1 MILGEIKRFLRDGNS
16 LRVSRSIRDVAYRIL
31 KVRESLEER
40 DEEATIERIAE
51 EAWNDV
57 MNGYRDW
64 DSMLGLFDQPLEYYL
79 DDELSRYAEHNNY
92 NHNINVQL
100 RVVDEKYNLN
110 AGIVVRPQRSH
121 LVQDY
126 WGQLVD
132 TVRTVTNISPT
143 LNFRYRFSKYSDLRL
158 TYRGSTSQ
166 PSITSMLD
174 ITDDDIS
181 FEIEDFK
188 IKRPEDIDP
197 MYTEEDIKA
206 RYNDREAFL
215 YICEPILFKIIGG
228 VYIDEVSE
236 KGLKIYPELDESESF
251 WLKRM

>member
-1 MILGEIKRFLRDGNS
+1 MEACKKKVGYSRMLVWLFAVCLTSLFAAPAEAAPDRSDDGGREFVGTYAYTYKEKDSGVTSLCDMQLYLR
-16 LRVSRSIRDVAYRIL
+16 
-31 KVRESLEER
+31 E
-40 DEEATIERIAE
+40 
-51 EAWNDV
+51 
-57 MNGYRDW
+57 
-64 DSMLGLFDQPLEYYL
+64 
-79 DDELSRYAEHNNY
+79 DDEMLMTYTLHIENKQLEMLYRARITGTWKVEISDSR
-92 NHNINVQL
+92 L
-100 RVVDEKYNLN
+100 
-110 AGIVVRPQRSH
+110 
-121 LVQDY
+121 
-126 WGQLVD
+126 
-132 TVRTVTNISPT
+132 
-143 LNFRYRFSKYSDLRL
+143 
-158 TYRGSTSQ
+158 
-166 PSITSMLD
+166 MLD